1 MKKLKELFRIII
13 AWLTDFVNGKE
24 IEKLQANEKNAQQ
37 QALLPVR
44 LQTITNQKYDPQS
57 GIMLL
62 EDHQS
67 NSVVKQ
73 RINQINH
80 DPATYNMMYPALCH
94 EVVKGGILNYFSIIA
109 DDLYFD
115 IGRLVLNAIY
125 NENKY
130 LSVRNEDYIPI
141 NETDTS
147 ITIPLKYKLTSNGL
161 VLYYDLGRL
170 NDEQKQYFSFF
181 WSKVKA
187 KPFYLSIKNK
197 YAFADLQIQ
206 MKGTILAVK
215 II

>member
-1 MKKLKELFRIII
+1 MKNKLKILLEQIIDMI
-13 AWLTDFVNGKE
+13 INLTDRISINR
-24 IEKLQANEKNAQQ
+24 LQENMQLVNAQ
-37 QALLPVR
+37 AKCPV
-44 LQTITNQKYDPQS
+44 TIQVTQEQPFNPVS
-57 GIMLL
+57 GIMELSDCQANAVTL
-62 EDHQS
+62 
-67 NSVVKQ
+67 Q

-80 DPATYNMMYPALCH
+80 DPAIYPALCH

-109 DDLYFD
+109 DDPYFD

-125 NENKY
+125 NENRY

-181 WSKVKA
+181 WSKVKV

-206 MKGTILAVK
+206 MKSTILAVK